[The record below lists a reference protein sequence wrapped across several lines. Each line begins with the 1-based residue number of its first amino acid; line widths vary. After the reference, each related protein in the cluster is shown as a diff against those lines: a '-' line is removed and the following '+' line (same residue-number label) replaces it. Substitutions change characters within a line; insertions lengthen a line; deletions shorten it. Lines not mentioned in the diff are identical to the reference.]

1 MCSTGF
7 DWSLFMLGTTH
18 GHIRQTV
25 IDGDYA
31 PYNFFT
37 VLSDGF
43 IAIWLLVL
51 LYLYWREAGFN
62 R

>member
-1 MCSTGF
+1 MCSTGL
-7 DWSLFMLGTTH
+7 DRSLFMLGTTH

-43 IAIWLLVL
+43 IAI
-51 LYLYWREAGFN
+51 
-62 R
+62 